1 MTVFEDFSPSVEP
14 ISEDYDEFTEWQLA
28 NEYETEDQLDEL
40 ADKNKP
46 CECERCS
53 TRSELADEQHEVR
66 PVPAGTRPPIRSS
79 AALRNA
85 WREYRCATNRMTQLR
100 LFGKWNTPVNPKTV
114 DAWRALESTLAAV
127 GYDVHRA
134 WVYVCRNIAGQK
146 AASLHAYGLAI
157 DIDHAGPRCNPN
169 NPTPDRRKVRFSTA
183 PTKLERC
190 RDVQH
195 GRADTAFTPEQV
207 AAVETIRTVDGHQ
220 VFAWGGRWPTTK
232 DTMHFQINVTP
243 DELARG
249 IAPETV
255 GTRREATTGQS
266 ETSDAWFEDEAA
278 TAGVVTF
285 TARTLPIRVSVLAT
299 KAARQASQVEVLVF
313 AHGLDVCE
321 PLLKP
326 RPETFVTE
334 RPLNL
339 GALAEASGRPIVLI
353 VPFLDWENL
362 GKNKMG
368 FGHKWHKL
376 AQPENL
382 NGVVAEALERVGT
395 PTIQRLV
402 LAGHSRAFGVF
413 DALARAHANPQM
425 TTGALSRLSHVWAL
439 DSTYTSPVTD
449 WMAWLRSHTDLRI
462 TMIYRYGSYFS
473 KKIQKDVSLSTGI
486 NGARFR
492 AQMKNSGGRL
502 AAIPV
507 PAGKVGHCAIPG
519 KYLPDLLSSLP
530 SASSSVSAEE
540 SPFDEIE
547 ENFDFAEYDVT
558 AEDEAFDG
566 EWLKLERDDEVEDED
581 TEDSSR
587 ECPESEASDF
597 EDDEEPSME
606 AFAAFAD
613 LEDEQE
619 ESDASFELEDEEAFD
634 DEGGDFAELDEESP
648 LESNGLTPAELK
660 AVQITSTLETG
671 KRGGFYGLS
680 GNFDGYGI
688 SFGLVNWNIGTGSLQ
703 PLLRDFAASEPARW
717 QAVFGPD
724 ASSFLTVITP
734 KGTDAVKDQLRFAIQ
749 QMNTWRI
756 VKGRTKWS
764 VKEPWVT
771 YFKRLSEEPAF
782 QRVQVRYVR
791 KLLDRAR
798 YFCEYFGLKS
808 EMSFAFMFDAVSS
821 HGPWWLEKKWKN
833 GVQKRR
839 ELLRA
844 RLGTLEAKHGKG
856 GVPEKELLLAIA
868 DVLAETSSERW
879 RDKVRRRKRWFVTGQ
894 HPRAGELEG
903 LTPRPDVP
911 YQTSA
916 PYAAETSPSKST
928 SGRAPMSDADRSKLV
943 AAAYRQATTAGTAAD
958 RQAIAATLK
967 ANGTDAKTWFS
978 DMVPDATFLGQR
990 IRASGGNA
998 PGVHRAL
1005 YEVLKRAERT
1015 LLDANPGRTPEQLG
1029 KQIGIY
1035 DIAGLRPPKKA
1046 TGGSLPSFHCF
1057 GLAIDINHDT
1067 NPFVGNM
1074 KPDKNSPRYA
1084 EFSANRS
1091 PRMIGRA
1098 MWLLEGEQFNVEGKA
1113 LAKQLENLNAGKAW
1127 DIHQRASRALAEYLR
1142 LADDVDGSRLR
1153 QLVTNA
1159 QLRGEKQNLDWWKNR
1174 IATDRK
1180 VIKHWDFP
1188 DHKHPQKTGYMDL
1201 PRELVVALAD
1211 AGLLWGGMY
1220 RTAKDIMHF
1229 DLRDGPIRHRPK

>member
-14 ISEDYDEFTEWQLA
+14 ISEDYDESTEWDLA

-40 ADKNKP
+40 AEMNKP
-46 CECERCS
+46 CECEDCTGCTGRVS
-53 TRSELADEQHEVR
+53 TLDETYEVT
-66 PVPAGTRPPIRSS
+66 PVPSGSRPPIRST

-85 WREYRCATNRMTQLR
+85 WREYRCATNRMVQLQ

-114 DAWRALESTLAAV
+114 DAWRALESTLAAA

-157 DIDHAGPRCNPN
+157 DIDHAGPRCNVN

-195 GRADTAFTPEQV
+195 GRADTAFTSDQV
-207 AAVETIRTVDGHQ
+207 AAVEAIRTVDGHQ

-243 DELARG
+243 QELARG

-255 GTRREATTGQS
+255 GTRRETTASQS

-278 TAGVVTF
+278 TPGVVTF

-321 PLLKP
+321 PILKP
-326 RPETFVTE
+326 RPETFVTD

-362 GKNKMG
+362 GKNKMS
-368 FGHKWHKL
+368 FGAKWHKL

-382 NGVVAEALERVGT
+382 NGVVAEALERVGM

-425 TTGALSRLSHVWAL
+425 TSGALSRLTHVWAL

-449 WMAWLRSHTDLRI
+449 WMAWLRSRTDLRI
-462 TMIYRYGSYFS
+462 TMIYRHGSYFS
-473 KKIQKDVSLSTGI
+473 KKLQKDVSISTGI
-486 NGARFR
+486 HGARFR
-492 AQMKNSGGRL
+492 AQMKKSGGRL
-502 AAIPV
+502 AVIPV
-507 PAGKVGHCAIPG
+507 PAGKVSHCALPS

-540 SPFDEIE
+540 SPFEEIE
-547 ENFDFAEYDVT
+547 ENFDFAGYDVST
-558 AEDEAFDG
+558 EDEVVDG
-566 EWLKLERDDEVEDED
+566 EWFELDDEDE
-581 TEDSSR
+581 EDSSR

-597 EDDEEPSME
+597 EDEDEPSME
-606 AFAAFAD
+606 AFAAFVD
-613 LEDEQE
+613 QE
-619 ESDASFELEDEEAFD
+619 EEEEEEDPDVSFELDEEDFD
-634 DEGGDFAELDEESP
+634 NEADFAELDEESP
-648 LESNGLTPAELK
+648 LESSGLTPAELK

-717 QAVFGPD
+717 KAAFGND
-724 ASSFLTVITP
+724 ARSFLALITP
-734 KGTDAVKDQLRFAIQ
+734 KGTDATKDQLRFAIE
-749 QMNTWRI
+749 QMNTWRV
-756 VKGRTKWS
+756 VKGKTTWS

-771 YFKRLSEEPAF
+771 YFKRLSEDPAF
-782 QRVQVRYVR
+782 QRIQVRYIR

-821 HGPWWLEKKWKN
+821 HGPWWLEKRWKN
-833 GVQKRR
+833 GIQKRR
-839 ELLRA
+839 ELLRP
-844 RLGTLEAKHGKG
+844 RLLALESKHGKG
-856 GVPEKELLLAIA
+856 SIPEKDVLLAIA
-868 DVLAETSSERW
+868 DVLAETSSARW
-879 RDKVRRRKRWFVTGQ
+879 RENVKRRKRWFVTGQ

-903 LTPRPDVP
+903 LEPSPDVP

-916 PYAAETSPSKST
+916 PFAGEVPA
-928 SGRAPMSDADRSKLV
+928 SGSSRAPMSDSQRLKLV
-943 AAAYRQATTAGTAAD
+943 AAAYKQAMTAGTAGD
-958 RQAIAATLK
+958 RHAIAATLK
-967 ANGTDAKTWFS
+967 ANGTDVKTWFN

-990 IRASGGNA
+990 IRASGGSA

-1005 YEVLKRAERT
+1005 YDVLKRAERR

-1029 KQIGIY
+1029 KQMGIY
-1035 DIAGLRPPKKA
+1035 DIAGLRPPTKA

-1113 LAKQLENLNAGKAW
+1113 LAKQLEILSAGKAW
-1127 DIHQRASRALAEYLR
+1127 DIHQRASLALAEYLR
-1142 LADDVDGSRLR
+1142 LADDLDGSRLR
-1153 QLVTNA
+1153 ELVANA

-1188 DHKHPQKTGYMDL
+1188 DHKHPQKSGYMDL
-1201 PRELVVALAD
+1201 PRELIVALAD

>member
-1 MTVFEDFSPSVEP
+1 MV
-14 ISEDYDEFTEWQLA
+14 
-28 NEYETEDQLDEL
+28 
-40 ADKNKP
+40 
-46 CECERCS
+46 
-53 TRSELADEQHEVR
+53 
-66 PVPAGTRPPIRSS
+66 
-79 AALRNA
+79 
-85 WREYRCATNRMTQLR
+85 QLR

-114 DAWRALESTLAAV
+114 DAWRALESTLAAA

-195 GRADTAFTPEQV
+195 GRADTAFTSDQV
-207 AAVETIRTVDGHQ
+207 AAVEAIRTVDGHQ

-243 DELARG
+243 QELARG

-255 GTRREATTGQS
+255 GTRRETTASQS

-278 TAGVVTF
+278 TPGVVTF

-313 AHGLDVCE
+313 AHGLDVCD
-321 PLLKP
+321 PILKP

-339 GALAEASGRPIVLI
+339 GALVEASGRPIVLI

-362 GKNKMG
+362 GKNKMS
-368 FGHKWHKL
+368 FGNKWHKL
-376 AQPENL
+376 AQPQNL
-382 NGVVAEALERVGT
+382 NGVVAEALERVGG

-425 TTGALSRLSHVWAL
+425 TTGALSRLTHVWAL

-449 WMAWLRSHTDLRI
+449 WMAWLRSRTDLRI
-462 TMIYRYGSYFS
+462 TMIYRHGSYFS
-473 KKIQKDVSLSTGI
+473 KKIQKDVSISTGI
-486 NGARFR
+486 HGARFR
-492 AQMKNSGGRL
+492 AQMKKSGGRL
-502 AAIPV
+502 AVIPV
-507 PAGKVGHCAIPG
+507 PAGKVSHCALPS

-540 SPFDEIE
+540 SPFEEIE
-547 ENFDFAEYDVT
+547 ENFDFAGYDVST
-558 AEDEAFDG
+558 EDEVVDG
-566 EWLKLERDDEVEDED
+566 EWFELDDEDE
-581 TEDSSR
+581 EDSSR

-597 EDDEEPSME
+597 EDEDEPSME
-606 AFAAFAD
+606 AFAAFVD
-613 LEDEQE
+613 QE
-619 ESDASFELEDEEAFD
+619 EEEEEEDPDVSFELDEEDFD
-634 DEGGDFAELDEESP
+634 NEADFAELDEESP
-648 LESNGLTPAELK
+648 LESSGLTPAELK

-717 QAVFGPD
+717 KAAFGND
-724 ASSFLTVITP
+724 ARSFLALITP
-734 KGTDAVKDQLRFAIQ
+734 KGADAVKDQLRFAIE
-749 QMNTWRI
+749 QMNTWRV
-756 VKGRTKWS
+756 VKGKTTWS

-771 YFKRLSEEPAF
+771 YFKRLSEDPAF
-782 QRVQVRYVR
+782 QRIQVRYIR

-821 HGPWWLEKKWKN
+821 HGPWWLEKRWKN
-833 GVQKRR
+833 GIQKRR
-839 ELLRA
+839 ELLRP
-844 RLGTLEAKHGKG
+844 RLLALESKHGKG
-856 GVPEKELLLAIA
+856 SIPEKDVLLAIA
-868 DVLAETSSERW
+868 DVLAETSSARW
-879 RDKVRRRKRWFVTGQ
+879 RENVKGRKRWFVTGQ

-903 LTPRPDVP
+903 LEPSPDVP

-916 PYAAETSPSKST
+916 PFAGEVPA
-928 SGRAPMSDADRSKLV
+928 SGSSRAPMSDSQRLKLV
-943 AAAYRQATTAGTAAD
+943 AAAYKQAMTAGTAGD
-958 RQAIAATLK
+958 RHAIAATLK
-967 ANGTDAKTWFS
+967 ANGTDVKTWFN

-990 IRASGGNA
+990 IRASGGSA

-1005 YEVLKRAERT
+1005 YDVLKRAERR

-1029 KQIGIY
+1029 KQMGIY
-1035 DIAGLRPPKKA
+1035 DIAGLRPPTKA

-1113 LAKQLENLNAGKAW
+1113 LAKQLENLSAGKAW
-1127 DIHQRASRALAEYLR
+1127 DIHQRASLALAEYLR
-1142 LADDVDGSRLR
+1142 LADDLDGSRLR
-1153 QLVTNA
+1153 ELVANA

-1188 DHKHPQKTGYMDL
+1188 DHKHPQKSGYMDL
-1201 PRELVVALAD
+1201 PRELIVALAD

>member
-1 MTVFEDFSPSVEP
+1 MTVYEDFATSM
-14 ISEDYDEFTEWQLA
+14 
-28 NEYETEDQLDEL
+28 DEL
-40 ADKNKP
+40 ADASE
-46 CECERCS
+46 CECAECGHGREAGGS
-53 TRSELADEQHEVR
+53 DEVT
-66 PVPAGTRPPIRSS
+66 PVPSGSRPPVR
-79 AALRNA
+79 ATATLRNA
-85 WREYRCATNRMTQLR
+85 WREYRCATNRMVQLR
-100 LFGKWNTPVNPKTV
+100 VFGKWNTPVNPLTV
-114 DAWRALESTLAAV
+114 DAWRALESTLTAA

-134 WVYVCRNIAGQK
+134 WVYVCRSIAGQK

-157 DIDHAGPRCNPN
+157 DIDHAGPRCNVN
-169 NPTPDRRKVRFSTA
+169 NPTPDRREVRFSTA
-183 PTKLERC
+183 ATKLERC
-190 RDVQH
+190 RDVQR
-195 GRADTAFTPEQV
+195 GIADTAFTPEQV
-207 AAVETIRTVDGHQ
+207 AAVEAIRTVDGHQ

-243 DELARG
+243 QELARG

-255 GTRREATTGQS
+255 GTGREVNYSPPDTA
-266 ETSDAWFEDEAA
+266 EAWFEDEEAP
-278 TAGVVTF
+278 GSEPDLVTF
-285 TARTLPIRVSVLAT
+285 TARTLPMRVSVLVT
-299 KAARQASQVEVLVF
+299 KAARQASQVEVVLF
-313 AHGLDVCE
+313 AHGLDVCD
-321 PLLKP
+321 PILKP
-326 RPETFVTE
+326 RPETFITE
-334 RPLNL
+334 RPFKL
-339 GALAEASGRPIVLI
+339 GVLAEASGRPIVLI

-362 GKNKMG
+362 SKNKMD

-376 AQPENL
+376 GKPESL
-382 NGVVAEALERVGT
+382 NGVVAEAVERVGT
-395 PTIQRLV
+395 PRIQRLI

-413 DALARAHANPQM
+413 DALARAHANPEM
-425 TTGALSRLSHVWAL
+425 ANGALGRLSHVWAL

-449 WMAWLRSHTDLRI
+449 WMSWLRSRNDLHI
-462 TMIYRYGSYFS
+462 TVIYRYAKYFS
-473 KKIQKDVSLSTGI
+473 AKAQKEVSLATGVH
-486 NGARFR
+486 GARIR
-492 AQMKNSGGRL
+492 AQVPKSGGRL
-502 AAIPV
+502 TVIPV

-519 KYLPDLLSSLP
+519 KYLPDLLASLP
-530 SASSSVSAEE
+530 SASPSVSTEELYLENMDEEFDLERFDVDANAEAFEDEWLEE
-540 SPFDEIE
+540 SVGEDLEAEALDRDEGRS
-547 ENFDFAEYDVT
+547 A
-558 AEDEAFDG
+558 
-566 EWLKLERDDEVEDED
+566 
-581 TEDSSR
+581 R

-597 EDDEEPSME
+597 EDEDEPSME
-606 AFAAFAD
+606 AFAAFAH
-613 LEDEQE
+613 LEEEEDEE
-619 ESDASFELEDEEAFD
+619 ESDVSFELD
-634 DEGGDFAELDEESP
+634 DEGFDNEADIAELDEESP
-648 LESNGLTPAELK
+648 LESSGLTPAELK

-703 PLLRDFAASEPARW
+703 PLLRDFAASEPTRW
-717 QAVFGPD
+717 KAAFGND
-724 ASSFLTVITP
+724 AGSFLAVITP
-734 KGTDAVKDQLRFAIQ
+734 KGADAEKDQLRFAIE
-749 QMNTWRI
+749 QMNTWRV
-756 VKGRTKWS
+756 VKGKTTWS

-771 YFKRLSEEPAF
+771 YFTRLSEDPAF
-782 QRVQVRYVR
+782 QRIQVRYVR

-821 HGPWWLEKKWKN
+821 HGPWWLEKRWKN
-833 GVQKRR
+833 GIQRRR
-839 ELLRA
+839 ELLRP
-844 RLGTLEAKHGKG
+844 RLLALESKHGKG
-856 GVPEKELLLAIA
+856 SIPEKEALLAIA
-868 DVLAETSSERW
+868 DVLAETSSARW
-879 RDKVRRRKRWFVTGQ
+879 RDNVKRRKRWFVTAQ
-894 HPRAGELEG
+894 HPRARELEG
-903 LTPRPDVP
+903 LEPSPDVP

-916 PYAAETSPSKST
+916 PFAGEISPSKSA

-943 AAAYRQATTAGTAAD
+943 AAAYRQATTAGIAAD

-967 ANGTDAKTWFS
+967 ANGTDASTWFNA
-978 DMVPDATFLGQR
+978 MVPDATFLGRR
-990 IRASGGNA
+990 IRASGGSA

-1015 LLDANPGRTPEQLG
+1015 LLAAHPGRTAEELG

-1091 PRMIGRA
+1091 PRMIERA

-1188 DHKHPQKTGYMDL
+1188 DHEHPQKSGYMDL
-1201 PRELVVALAD
+1201 PRELVVALSD

-1229 DLRDGPIRHRPK
+1229 DLRAGPIRHRPK

>member
-1 MTVFEDFSPSVEP
+1 MTVFEDFSPSVDP
-14 ISEDYDEFTEWQLA
+14 ISEDYDEATEW
-28 NEYETEDQLDEL
+28 EL
-40 ADKNKP
+40 AEKNEQ
-46 CECERCS
+46 CECEDCTGCTGRAS
-53 TRSELADEQHEVR
+53 TLDESYEVT
-66 PVPAGTRPPIRSS
+66 PVPSGSRPPIRSTG
-79 AALRNA
+79 ALRNA
-85 WREYRCATNRMTQLR
+85 WREYRCATTRMVQLQ

-114 DAWRALESTLAAV
+114 DAWRALESTLAAA

-157 DIDHAGPRCNPN
+157 DIDHASPRCNVN

-183 PTKLERC
+183 ATKLERC
-190 RDVQH
+190 RDVQR
-195 GRADTAFTPEQV
+195 GVADTAFTPEQV
-207 AAVETIRTVDGHQ
+207 AAVEAIRTVDGHQ

-243 DELARG
+243 QELARG
-249 IAPETV
+249 ITPETV
-255 GTRREATTGQS
+255 GTPRAATTSES
-266 ETSDAWFEDEAA
+266 ETSDAWFEDEAP

-321 PLLKP
+321 PILKP

-362 GKNKMG
+362 CKNNMS
-368 FGHKWHKL
+368 FGPKWHKL

-425 TTGALSRLSHVWAL
+425 TTGALSRLTHVWAL

-449 WMAWLRSHTDLRI
+449 WMAWLRSRTDLRI

-473 KKIQKDVSLSTGI
+473 KKLQKHVSISTGI
-486 NGARFR
+486 HGARFR
-492 AQMKNSGGRL
+492 AQMKKSGGRL
-502 AAIPV
+502 AVIPV
-507 PAGKVGHCAIPG
+507 PAGKVSHCALPN
-519 KYLPDLLSSLP
+519 KYIPDLLSSLP
-530 SASSSVSAEE
+530 SPSSSVSVEE

-547 ENFDFAEYDVT
+547 ENFDFAEYDVAT
-558 AEDEAFDG
+558 EDEVFDG
-566 EWLKLERDDEVEDED
+566 EWLELERDDEVEEED
-581 TEDSSR
+581 DEDSSR

-597 EDDEEPSME
+597 EAEDEPSME
-606 AFAAFAD
+606 AFAAFAE
-613 LEDEQE
+613 LEEEEDEE
-619 ESDASFELEDEEAFD
+619 DSDASFEFDHEGFDNEA
-634 DEGGDFAELDEESP
+634 EFAELDEESP
-648 LESNGLTPAELK
+648 LESSGLTPAELK

-717 QAVFGPD
+717 KAVFGND
-724 ASSFLTVITP
+724 AASFLTLITP
-734 KGTDAVKDQLRFAIQ
+734 KGGDAVKDQLRFAIE
-749 QMNTWRI
+749 QMNTWRV
-756 VKGRTKWS
+756 VKGKTTWS

-771 YFKRLSEEPAF
+771 YFKRLSEDPAF
-782 QRVQVRYVR
+782 QRIQVRYVR

-821 HGPWWLEKKWKN
+821 HGPWWLEKRWKN
-833 GVQKRR
+833 GIQKRR
-839 ELLRA
+839 ELLRP
-844 RLGTLEAKHGKG
+844 RLLALESKHGKG
-856 GVPEKELLLAIA
+856 SIPEKDVLLAIA
-868 DVLAETSSERW
+868 DVLAETSSARW
-879 RDKVRRRKRWFVTGQ
+879 RDKVRRRKRWFVTGL

-903 LTPRPDVP
+903 LEPSPDVP

-916 PYAAETSPSKST
+916 PSAGEVPAPGSS
-928 SGRAPMSDADRSKLV
+928 RAPMSDSQRSKLV
-943 AAAYRQATTAGTAAD
+943 AAAYKQAMTAGTAGD

-967 ANGTDAKTWFS
+967 ANGTDAKTWFR
-978 DMVPDATFLGQR
+978 DMVPNATFLGQR
-990 IRASGGNA
+990 IRASGGSA

-1005 YEVLKRAERT
+1005 YEALKRAERR

-1029 KQIGIY
+1029 RQMGIY

-1091 PRMIGRA
+1091 PRMIERA
-1098 MWLLEGEQFNVEGKA
+1098 MWLVEGEQFNVEGKA
-1113 LAKQLENLNAGKAW
+1113 LAKQLENSSAGKAW

-1153 QLVTNA
+1153 ELVANA

-1174 IATDRK
+1174 IVTDRK

-1188 DHKHPQKTGYMDL
+1188 DHKHPQRSGYMDL

>member
-1 MTVFEDFSPSVEP
+1 MTAHAEAAAF
-14 ISEDYDEFTEWQLA
+14 
-28 NEYETEDQLDEL
+28 DQMEQ
-40 ADKNKP
+40 AP
-46 CECERCS
+46 QCECEDCTGCTGGVR
-53 TRSELADEQHEVR
+53 TLGETYEVT
-66 PVPAGTRPPIRSS
+66 PLPSGSRPPIRST

-85 WREYRCATNRMTQLR
+85 WREYRCATNRMVQLR

-195 GRADTAFTPEQV
+195 GRADTAFTSGQV
-207 AAVETIRTVDGHQ
+207 AAVEAIRTVDGHQ

-243 DELARG
+243 QELERG

-255 GTRREATTGQS
+255 GTRREATTSQS

-299 KAARQASQVEVLVF
+299 QAARHASQVEVLVF

-321 PLLKP
+321 PILKP
-326 RPETFVTE
+326 RPETFVTD
-334 RPLNL
+334 RHLNL

-353 VPFLDWENL
+353 VPFLDWEHL
-362 GKNKMG
+362 GKNKMS

-413 DALARAHANPQM
+413 DALARAHASAQM
-425 TTGALSRLSHVWAL
+425 TTGALSRLTHVWAL

-449 WMAWLRSHTDLRI
+449 WMAWLRSRTDLRV

-473 KKIQKDVSLSTGI
+473 KKIQKDVSISTGI
-486 NGARFR
+486 HGARFR
-492 AQMKNSGGRL
+492 AQTKNSGGRL
-502 AAIPV
+502 AVIPV
-507 PAGKVGHCAIPG
+507 PAGKVSHCALPS

-530 SASSSVSAEE
+530 SASSSISAEE
-540 SPFDEIE
+540 SPFHEIE
-547 ENFDFAEYDVT
+547 ENFDFAEYGVS
-558 AEDEAFDG
+558 AKDEVFDG
-566 EWLKLERDDEVEDED
+566 EWLDLERDDEVEDED
-581 TEDSSR
+581 EEDSSR
-587 ECPESEASDF
+587 ECPETEASDF
-597 EDDEEPSME
+597 EDEDEPSME

-613 LEDEQE
+613 LEEEEDEE
-619 ESDASFELEDEEAFD
+619 ESDVSFELD
-634 DEGGDFAELDEESP
+634 DEGLDNEAGFTELDEESP
-648 LESNGLTPAELK
+648 LESSGLTPAELK

-680 GNFDGYGI
+680 GNFDGYGV

-717 QAVFGPD
+717 KAAFGND
-724 ASSFLTVITP
+724 AGTFLALITP
-734 KGTDAVKDQLRFAIQ
+734 KGADAIKDQLRFAIE
-749 QMNTWRI
+749 QMNTWRV
-756 VKGRTKWS
+756 VKGKTTWS
-764 VKEPWVT
+764 VKEPWAT
-771 YFKRLSEEPAF
+771 YFKRLSEDPAF
-782 QRVQVRYVR
+782 QRIQVRYVR

-821 HGPWWLEKKWKN
+821 HGPWWLEKRWKN
-833 GVQKRR
+833 GIQKRR
-839 ELLRA
+839 ELLRP
-844 RLGTLEAKHGKG
+844 RLVALESKHSKG
-856 GVPEKELLLAIA
+856 SIPEKDVLLVIA
-868 DVLAETSSERW
+868 DVLAETSSARW
-879 RDKVRRRKRWFVTGQ
+879 RDNVKRRKRWFVTGQ
-894 HPRAGELEG
+894 HPRARELEG
-903 LTPRPDVP
+903 LEPSPDVP

-916 PYAAETSPSKST
+916 PFAGEAPPRS
-928 SGRAPMSDADRSKLV
+928 SGSSQAPMSDSQRLKLV
-943 AAAYRQATTAGTAAD
+943 AAAYKQAMTAGTAGD

-967 ANGTDAKTWFS
+967 ANGTDAKTWFG

-990 IRASGGNA
+990 IRASGGSA
-998 PGVHRAL
+998 PGVHRTL
-1005 YEVLKRAERT
+1005 YEVLKRAERR
-1015 LLDANPGRTPEQLG
+1015 LLDANPGRTPDQLG
-1029 KQIGIY
+1029 KQMGIY

-1046 TGGSLPSFHCF
+1046 TGKSLPSFHCF

-1074 KPDKNSPRYA
+1074 KPDKNSPRYS

-1098 MWLLEGEQFNVEGKA
+1098 MWLLEGERFDVEGKA
-1113 LAKQLENLNAGKAW
+1113 FAKQLQNLSAGKAW

-1142 LADDVDGSRLR
+1142 LADDLDGLRLR
-1153 QLVTNA
+1153 ELLANA

-1201 PRELVVALAD
+1201 PRELVIALAD

>member
-1 MTVFEDFSPSVEP
+1 MTVYEDHATFDEIVES
-14 ISEDYDEFTEWQLA
+14 SE
-28 NEYETEDQLDEL
+28 
-40 ADKNKP
+40 
-46 CECERCS
+46 CEC
-53 TRSELADEQHEVR
+53 ADCTHGRAAGEAAEVT
-66 PVPAGTRPPIRSS
+66 PVPSGSRPPIRST

-85 WREYRCATNRMTQLR
+85 WREYRCATNRMVQLR
-100 LFGKWNTPVNPKTV
+100 VFGKWNTPVNPKTV
-114 DAWRALESTLAAV
+114 DAWRALESTLTAA

-157 DIDHAGPRCNPN
+157 DIDHAGPRCNVN

-183 PTKLERC
+183 TTKLERC
-190 RDVQH
+190 RDVQR
-195 GRADTAFTPEQV
+195 GIADTAFTPEQV
-207 AAVETIRTVDGHQ
+207 AAVEAIRTVDGHQ

-243 DELARG
+243 QELARG

-255 GTRREATTGQS
+255 GTGRGVTYSPADSAE
-266 ETSDAWFEDEAA
+266 AWFEDEEAP
-278 TAGVVTF
+278 GGEPDLVTF
-285 TARTLPIRVSVLAT
+285 TARTLPLRVSVLVT
-299 KAARQASQVEVLVF
+299 KAARRASQVEVLLF
-313 AHGLDVCE
+313 AHGLDVCD
-321 PLLKP
+321 PVLKP
-326 RPETFVTE
+326 RPQTFITE
-334 RPLNL
+334 RPFKL

-362 GKNKMG
+362 SKNKMD

-376 AQPENL
+376 GKPESL

-395 PTIQRLV
+395 PRIQRLI

-413 DALARAHANPQM
+413 DALARAHANPEM
-425 TTGALSRLSHVWAL
+425 ANGALGRLSHVWAL

-449 WMAWLRSHTDLRI
+449 WMSWLRSRNDLHI
-462 TMIYRYGSYFS
+462 TVIYRYAKYFS
-473 KKIQKDVSLSTGI
+473 AKAQKEVSLATGI
-486 NGARFR
+486 HGARFR
-492 AQMKNSGGRL
+492 AQVPESGRRL
-502 AAIPV
+502 TVIPV

-519 KYLPDLLSSLP
+519 KYLPDLLTSLP
-530 SASSSVSAEE
+530 SASSNVSTEELYLEDMEEE
-540 SPFDEIE
+540 SS
-547 ENFDFAEYDVT
+547 
-558 AEDEAFDG
+558 G
-566 EWLKLERDDEVEDED
+566 
-581 TEDSSR
+581 

-613 LEDEQE
+613 MEEEEDEP
-619 ESDASFELEDEEAFD
+619 ESDVSFESFELD
-634 DEGGDFAELDEESP
+634 DESP
-648 LESNGLTPAELK
+648 LESSGLTPAELK

-703 PLLRDFAASEPARW
+703 PLLRDFAATEPARW
-717 QAVFGPD
+717 KATFGPD
-724 ASSFLTVITP
+724 ATSFLALITP

-756 VKGRTKWS
+756 VKDKTKWS

-771 YFKRLSEEPAF
+771 YFQRLSEDPAF
-782 QRVQVRYVR
+782 QRIQVRYVR

-821 HGPWWLEKKWKN
+821 HGPWWLEKRWKN
-833 GVQKRR
+833 GIQKRR

-844 RLGTLEAKHGKG
+844 RLAALESSHGKG
-856 GVPEKELLLAIA
+856 SVPEKELLLAIA

-879 RDKVRRRKRWFVTGQ
+879 RDKVRRRKRWFVTGR

-903 LTPRPDVP
+903 LTPRADVP
-911 YQTSA
+911 YHTSA
-916 PYAAETSPSKST
+916 PFAAEVSPRAVTSR
-928 SGRAPMSDADRSKLV
+928 RAPMSDAERSKLV
-943 AAAYRQATTAGTAAD
+943 AAAYRQATTAGAEAD

-967 ANGTDAKTWFS
+967 ANGTDATTWFKA
-978 DMVPDATFLGQR
+978 MVPDATFLGQR
-990 IRASGGNA
+990 IRASGGNV

-1005 YEVLKRAERT
+1005 YEVLKHAERS
-1015 LLDANPGRTPEQLG
+1015 LLDANPGRTAEQLG
-1029 KQIGIY
+1029 KQMGIY

-1057 GLAIDINHDT
+1057 GLAVDINHDT

-1074 KPDKNSPRYA
+1074 KPNKNSPRFA

-1091 PRMIGRA
+1091 PRIIGRA
-1098 MWLLEGEQFNVEGKA
+1098 MWLLEGERFDVEGKG
-1113 LAKQLENLNAGKAW
+1113 LAKQLENLDAGKAW
-1127 DIHQRASRALAEYLR
+1127 DLHHRASQALAEYLR
-1142 LADDVDGSRLR
+1142 LADDLGGARLR
-1153 QLVTNA
+1153 ELVTNA
-1159 QLRGEKQNLDWWKNR
+1159 QLRGEKNSLDWWKNR
-1174 IATDRK
+1174 IATDRS
-1180 VIKHWDFP
+1180 VIKSWDFP
-1188 DHKHPQKTGYMDL
+1188 AHKHPQKTGYMDL
-1201 PRELVVALAD
+1201 PRELVVALAN
-1211 AGLLWGGMY
+1211 AGLLWGGLY